1 MPKDYGT
8 PPAHKKKPPLLEC
21 LQAGE
26 DASSPQ
32 ATSPQATAPPLAA
45 SAVATATTCEVPK
58 PTTIQLE
65 AAAHATQEQEVEF
78 AKSIDAEELATMAAE
93 RNAFHDKLLKAFG
106 LRARDP
112 VPCVVYLLGKSGAG
126 KSLCWSHLR
135 GIKIFE
141 EDTELGK
148 HLDVDRN
155 GPEDVQGIVGD
166 GIEAKTI
173 EPRFAWVNDMI
184 VVDPAGFGDTRNKAL
199 TITNSI
205 GLRYLLSQTP
215 RKRVLFLINFQNL
228 HGDSSY
234 LDEQFQILERFFPD
248 IKTLDRGVLFLYS
261 RLGDSTASKGILAY
275 LNKFSG
281 RMSVQASEYQQKLIV
296 LMKKQLALFEEK
308 VLLRPH
314 WDNDPEGLIRIISQ
328 HIGECDA
335 SASATLG
342 SPLKDSE
349 VAEVRVAVG
358 KCLEELIKILTNKEQ
373 NFWKGVGTLST
384 MRILA
389 EQIADE
395 AITER
400 YISGLSQVAALVQR
414 HIQGFVS
421 ALRAA
426 EYQEA
431 ARQMQLL
438 QKLSC
443 FNPELQ
449 QPTVAE
455 QKLCELGNICPELQ
469 DLSTQ
474 SWDHS
479 RLLQTLKGMVRA
491 VGEALHD
498 RIRKVNEKLPFD
510 ADVLPEVPQ
519 LIQFDSY
526 LASMCQVKQLWPPLA
541 KQLREHAQE
550 AQRTLGTVVA
560 ALKES
565 TQQAGLFD
573 YNQWPALHQALDL
586 HERGCAY
593 SSVSELEVVQ
603 TMFENDKQALN
614 AVVEIMCKAIL
625 TISNL
630 IADCSADE
638 AQVQRLGRTLNL
650 LQGLEE
656 NFASKYL
663 PPGQAPYFQSQKA
676 TFEGAIRTGVG
687 RPINDAMAKNNL
699 SAAEKSLQQLSL
711 LVAVFRRNSAVRDVQ
726 NQARTLLSQLAA
738 LHTESN
744 IILDKIVEG
753 QASQDAFEAM
763 ARATQQLVSYRCL
776 DPIIVDGRIL
786 QEPSELFEAHEDN
799 ATVQM
804 ITVLQVATTESVLQR
819 TEQALRESLGS
830 LVSSVCE
837 SISTKD
843 PINDFDVQYL
853 CRFHPLQD
861 TLGPEHVELECRRLT
876 TAVDEVDKTLQAFE
890 VVKAPSTTR
899 ENDMAW
905 LVRTIAF
912 AEHIRSNCHLFPSQD
927 WSSLLASLEV
937 RRTDLMNQVQAHAQ
951 TLLDAVRSATAAGD
965 LGQTRAELAYLQGLN
980 DSCNPD
986 MQKLGQPVYAQ
997 AKNAVNRKLEQLV
1010 LEHRQ
1015 NQSSGNLA
1023 SAQEAKQALL
1033 GASVLQEHFSG
1044 IDQLLAHLHDDDDRA
1059 LKEIRS
1065 QFDAYLEEAN
1075 YERAE
1080 QLLTELAATHETP
1093 EWAACHRS
1101 LVQSA
1106 VRQLRPTTRDI
1117 LKQARRMERQVLQSQ
1132 SHGDKLQGTLLAMD
1146 ELDERLSRLQV
1157 LAPVLP
1163 DLQLHDV
1170 EAEFSKSIRSIY
1182 KRLHQRLWKAT
1193 TTNQFASAE
1202 VLYALLTSWRCRE
1215 RDDVFDASRL
1225 IHDSSLDA
1233 NNDAANEMPAERK
1246 GNLAE
1251 VEEYAREI
1259 DTTTRQQ
1266 VEQLVQ
1272 ARVGPKLNRFV
1283 KAFER
1288 IRAQEYDPDNT
1299 LFPNL
1304 LALADDVNQWVTQ
1317 AAAKELDEIETTLF
1331 EQGSRLARAKLREF
1345 DDFFYN
1351 PLQGDGLPP
1360 FRSSESALSVQRN
1373 QVHGAIQ
1380 QAQDAEHLELL
1391 TPEFARNL
1399 AQTFA
1404 KDGVHERAEF
1414 VSKLRNVCQRGVQE
1428 LQTRQAEALR
1438 DERTGTL
1445 FTAAAVGRVLG
1456 LLALETE
1463 LKDKGL
1469 DSFLMSLRT
1478 RAIVPACD
1486 AIVKRA
1492 DDDLNRFIDM
1502 AKDFDV
1508 QGVERLFA
1516 IFDGNMKRLEE
1527 SESFDMTLL
1536 QDAKQRFAQ
1545 LKGAVSAETSGAQL
1559 GAVDVDQPSLN
1570 DILTPGFEAEKLD
1583 RRLERLKSM
1592 AGSQAEAQQRSQN
1605 FFGARSSFDPA
1616 RTLAAIVAH
1625 WRSLTQ
1631 DLIRVF
1637 EQRLSAH
1644 DQVDEIAAC
1653 YSCMGQLK
1661 VVADADLVGDFASAR
1676 RRLDDSLLK
1685 FARQAVTSVLAC
1697 AKTKD
1702 WQPMNALLRFSL
1714 DLDGAFLQ
1722 QAKAQLP
1729 MPALSMASE
1738 QVKALLQLVQEA
1750 DKVVNKNLA
1759 SLATCL
1765 ARMQELASNCIL
1777 DEVQAEVQRR
1787 TEERLDKVQTT
1798 GPDDTADLD
1807 LGDALSAAG
1816 EYGEEVK
1823 RKYKRFAAALIRQRQ
1838 EATRSVTI
1846 DAALDTMQLGT
1857 NAISRKHAD
1866 QLREA
1871 YNRYQ
1876 TKFEDLI
1883 GKPPSAI
1890 PELVQAAQQ
1899 HGRKLARDTSAL
1911 KRELPVLLAY
1921 LSAIWSLFSRAT
1933 IAKTTKSS
1941 HGIYKE
1947 LHVIQI
1953 LALFEL
1959 VGLSQSQGWI
1969 AGFGAWCKSFVP
1981 NAAKSKLGGAF
1992 VQLQTGGGK
2001 SILLGFASVIYSLL
2015 GFDVACACYSAILST
2030 RDYEDFKAFFEL
2042 LAVSKHIQYSTLTH
2056 LARKA
2061 LNASGDIRDALQT
2074 LIVTGKLSD
2083 GKPQS
2088 HTRPT
2093 ILLVDEVDTLLSPVF
2108 LTEPYNP
2115 GTLVHDKDF
2124 TALMRAVWSNKALTA
2139 QQVQQLPEAQT
2150 LLQSYAH
2157 AKNLM
2162 LATFDLVVA
2171 GRAAIEK
2178 NQHPHSVDDQ
2188 GRIVYKRQG
2197 LDENSADVVYGYE
2210 TQFAYLMEEGRG
2222 RVPPEVCA
2230 DHIGMLFTA
2239 GHFSFV
2245 KIIQT
2250 FDMISGVT
2258 GTVPEDTTLL
2268 SDRFNIER
2276 QCVMPSMYGDTRLV
2290 FDPVQITENM
2300 AQQHQ
2305 TIADECHARSSGRAV
2320 IVFFPNSTALEAFQA
2335 SAEFRGK
2342 LGGRDINI
2350 IDVGKPDIPHRI
2362 RQATRQNSI
2371 TLATVPFGRGS
2382 DFTVL
2387 NRDIKSKGGVHVIQ
2401 AFLSTEVAEQI
2412 QIQGRTA
2419 REDNPGSYRLVLCL
2433 PDLKSLLKEH
2443 CPDTIRSGSFSELPT
2458 ALDQARRAVHAEFLN
2473 ASFAALRQCEAAHVT
2488 SLKLRDEL
2496 FAGRQGN
2503 PERALRYVQQYSSH
2517 AEYAE
2522 AADVLMVVDV
2532 SGSMTDYMEQAR
2544 AFVRTIARE
2553 GFHLDSTA
2561 SQHRMA
2567 LFTFGT
2573 TATALGGEPLFTS
2586 DWAQLQQ
2593 RVAQIAVN
2601 GATNYLPALKLVEQ
2615 SLRDLKA
2622 SDPARYN
2629 ASRRIVLFQTDGS
2642 NSDRNQTRAITA
2654 TARRIVDELDAT
2666 LMAVLTGAGV
2676 SSSNVSYFVGR
2687 SGQFDSQDRTDG
2699 AALSKLI
2706 LTVDDYDALVQR
2718 ASGIAAC
2725 ATSM

>member
-1 MPKDYGT
+1 MNRNQQRVD
-8 PPAHKKKPPLLEC
+8 AMFSDIEMHDDFHRAEAFEQLLNCVAQISDQVDTLPGSLSSQEKRDAKNFIQC
-21 LQAGE
+21 LK
-26 DASSPQ
+26 
-32 ATSPQATAPPLAA
+32 TF
-45 SAVATATTCEVPK
+45 
-58 PTTIQLE
+58 LE
-65 AAAHATQEQEVEF
+65 ARRGPAADEDFEVIDLDPDLDGDGDDDGDGDGDSDSDSDDSLGPPKCLKQTQNTLLFSGEVGEPTMFLSTRYPLFSYSHATGLGQNYEDCHPRHVQS
-78 AKSIDAEELATMAAE
+78 ADDNDA
-93 RNAFHDKLLKAFG
+93 G
-106 LRARDP
+106 W
-112 VPCVVYLLGKSGAG
+112 Y
-126 KSLCWSHLR
+126 
-135 GIKIFE
+135 
-141 EDTELGK
+141 
-148 HLDVDRN
+148 
-155 GPEDVQGIVGD
+155 
-166 GIEAKTI
+166 
-173 EPRFAWVNDMI
+173 
-184 VVDPAGFGDTRNKAL
+184 
-199 TITNSI
+199 
-205 GLRYLLSQTP
+205 
-215 RKRVLFLINFQNL
+215 RVLE
-228 HGDSSY
+228 HV
-234 LDEQFQILERFFPD
+234 
-248 IKTLDRGVLFLYS
+248 KYS
-261 RLGDSTASKGILAY
+261 ASG
-275 LNKFSG
+275 
-281 RMSVQASEYQQKLIV
+281 
-296 LMKKQLALFEEK
+296 
-308 VLLRPH
+308 
-314 WDNDPEGLIRIISQ
+314 
-328 HIGECDA
+328 
-335 SASATLG
+335 SATLG

-349 VAEVRVAVG
+349 VAEVRVVVG
-358 KCLEELIKILTNKEQ
+358 KRLEELIEILTNKEQ
-373 NFWKGVGTLST
+373 NFWKGAAPLTT

-389 EQIADE
+389 EPIADE

-426 EYQEA
+426 EYHEA

-443 FNPELQ
+443 FNSELQ
-449 QPTVAE
+449 QPSVAE
-455 QKLCELGNICPELQ
+455 HELWELGSICPELQ

-479 RLLQTLKGMVRA
+479 RLLQTLKGMARA

-498 RIRKVNEKLPFD
+498 RIRKANEKLPFD

-519 LIQFDSY
+519 LIQFDSC
-526 LASMCQVKQLWPPLA
+526 LASMCQVKQLWSPLA

-614 AVVEIMCKAIL
+614 AAVEIMCKVIQ
-625 TISNL
+625 TISDL

-638 AQVQRLGRTLNL
+638 ATVQRLGRTLNL

-763 ARATQQLVSYRCL
+763 ARATQKLVSYRCL

-804 ITVLQVATTESVLQR
+804 VTVLQVATTESVLRR

-843 PINDFDVQYL
+843 PINDFEVQYL

-912 AEHIRSNCHLFPSQD
+912 AEHIRSNCPLFQSQD
-927 WSSLLASLEV
+927 WSSLRTSLEV

-951 TLLDAVRSATAAGD
+951 TLLDAVRSATATGD

-997 AKNAVNRKLEQLV
+997 AKDAVNRKLEQLV

-1023 SAQEAKQALL
+1023 SAQETKQALL

-1075 YERAE
+1075 YECAE

-1106 VRQLRPTTRDI
+1106 
-1117 LKQARRMERQVLQSQ
+1117 
-1132 SHGDKLQGTLLAMD
+1132 SHGDKLQGTLLEMD
-1146 ELDERLSRLQV
+1146 ELDEKLSRLQV

-1193 TTNQFASAE
+1193 TTNQFATAE
-1202 VLYALLTSWRCRE
+1202 VLYALLISWRSRE

-1233 NNDAANEMPAERK
+1233 NNDAANEMPAEPK

-1251 VEEYAREI
+1251 VEVYAREI
-1259 DTTTRQQ
+1259 DTTIRQQ

-1272 ARVGPKLNRFV
+1272 ARAGPKLSRFV
-1283 KAFER
+1283 KAVER

-1304 LALADDVNQWVTQ
+1304 LALADDVNQWVEQ

-1331 EQGSRLARAKLREF
+1331 ELGPSLARAKLCGF

-1351 PLQGDGLPP
+1351 PLQGDELPP
-1360 FRSSESALSVQRN
+1360 FKSSESPLSVQRN
-1373 QVHGAIQ
+1373 EVHDAIQ
-1380 QAQDAEHLELL
+1380 QAQDAEDLELL
-1391 TPEFARNL
+1391 TPESARNL

-1404 KDGVHERAEF
+1404 KDGVHERPNF
-1414 VSKLRNVCQRGVQE
+1414 VSKLRNICQRGVQE

-1438 DERTGTL
+1438 DKRTGTL

-1469 DSFLMSLRT
+1469 DSFLMTLQT
-1478 RAIVPACD
+1478 CYIVPACD

-1492 DDDLNRFIDM
+1492 DDDLNCFIDM
-1502 AKDFDV
+1502 ARAFDV

-1527 SESFDMTLL
+1527 SQSFDMTLL
-1536 QDAKQRFAQ
+1536 QDAKQSFAQ
-1545 LKGAVSAETSGAQL
+1545 LKGDVSAETSGAQL
-1559 GAVDVDQPSLN
+1559 GAEDVDQPSLN
-1570 DILTPGFEAEKLD
+1570 DILTPNFEAEKLD
-1583 RRLERLKSM
+1583 RRLERLKYLAS
-1592 AGSQAEAQQRSQN
+1592 SQAEAQQRSQN

-1616 RTLAAIVAH
+1616 RTLTAIVAH

-1631 DLIRVF
+1631 DLVRVF
-1637 EQRLSAH
+1637 KQRLSAH

-1653 YSCMGQLK
+1653 YAWIGQLK
-1661 VVADADLVGDFASAR
+1661 VVADADLVRDFADAR
-1676 RRLDDSLLK
+1676 RRLDNSLLN

-1702 WQPMNALLRFSL
+1702 WQPMNALLRFSF

-1729 MPALSMASE
+1729 APALSMASE

-1750 DKVVNKNLA
+1750 DKVGNKNLA

-1765 ARMQELASNCIL
+1765 ACMQELASNCIS

-1787 TEERLDKVQTT
+1787 TKERLDQVQTT

-1823 RKYKRFAAALIRQRQ
+1823 RDYKRFAAALIRQRQ
-1838 EATRSVTI
+1838 EATRSMTLDV
-1846 DAALDTMQLGT
+1846 ALNKMQLGT
-1857 NAISRKHAD
+1857 NAISTKHAD

-1876 TKFEDLI
+1876 AKFEYLI
-1883 GKPPSAI
+1883 RKPPSAI
-1890 PELVQAAQQ
+1890 PDLVHAAQQ
-1899 HGRKLARDTSAL
+1899 HGRKLARDASAL

-1921 LSAIWSLFSRAT
+1921 LSAIWSLSSRAT

-1959 VGLSQSQGWI
+1959 VGLSQSKGWI
-1969 AGFGAWCKSFVP
+1969 AGLGAWCKSFVP

-2001 SILLGFASVIYSLL
+2001 RILLGFASVIYSLL

-2042 LAVSKHIQYSTLTH
+2042 LAVSKHIQYSTLTD
-2056 LARKA
+2056 LAREA
-2061 LNASGDIRDALQT
+2061 LNTSGDIRDALQT

-2124 TALMRAVWSNKALTA
+2124 TALMRAVWSNKTLTA

-2150 LLQSYAH
+2150 LLQRYVH

-2162 LATFDLVVA
+2162 PTIFNLVVA

-2245 KIIQT
+2245 KIIQS

-2258 GTVPEDTTLL
+2258 GTMPEDTTLL
-2268 SDRFNIER
+2268 NDRFNIER
-2276 QCVMPSMYGDTRLV
+2276 QCVMPSMYGATRLV
-2290 FDPVQITENM
+2290 LDPVLITENM

-2305 TIADECHARSSGRAV
+2305 AIADECHVRSSGRAV
-2320 IVFFPNSTALEAFQA
+2320 IVFFPNSTAREAFQA
-2335 SAEFRGK
+2335 SAEFQGK

-2371 TLATVPFGRGS
+2371 TLATAPFGRGS

-2387 NRDIKSKGGVHVIQ
+2387 NRDIKAKGGVHVIQ

-2443 CPDTIRSGSFSELPT
+2443 YPDTIRSGSFSKLPI

-2473 ASFAALRQCEAAHVT
+2473 ASFAALRQCEAAHVA

-2553 GFHLDSTA
+2553 GFHLDSAA

-2573 TATALGGEPLFTS
+2573 TATALGSEPLFTS

-2601 GATNYLPALKLVEQ
+2601 GATNYLPALELVEQ

-2676 SSSNVSYFVGR
+2676 SSSNVSYYVGR
-2687 SGQFDSQDRTDG
+2687 SRQFDSQDRTDG

-2718 ASGIAAC
+2718 ASDIAAC
-2725 ATSM
+2725 AISGQLTSMLWSVAAPHCMYSTCPTLADQDTRRRRRTSQPQHLLQYLPQNLSSFVNTFSTKRALRSPSGPCLEPDITFEASLHSSSESPRKNMCTCCLTLASWPTLLQHTPGDKDSAIADERKRGQNYISDRRAARRKLTPRFMLVQDAELDQDMTSLGIAGASSVKHNA